1 MTISRRT
8 PLVANDTL
16 PNDKVEAIRIGL
28 LSWFAANAR
37 DLPWRRT
44 RDPYAILVSEV
55 MLQQTQVDRVIPY
68 YERWLEQFPD
78 VTAMAYAATA
88 DVITAW
94 AGLGYNRRAVNLQR
108 TARFVVE
115 ECVGVFPSDVEQ
127 LLALPGVGPY
137 TAGAIAAFAFER
149 DTAFIDTN
157 MRRVLHRVAFGP
169 DVPDQ
174 LRHDR
179 EVIPVARQLVP
190 PGRGWEWNQAL
201 IEFGA
206 LQCTARKPACLIC
219 PLRPV
224 CASYPAILGALAMV
238 PKGSRKKIEG
248 PFEGSNRFYR
258 GRVID
263 ALRSA
268 PAGGLS
274 LAELGSLVKADFVA
288 SDLAWIQGVV
298 TGLSRD
304 GLAAVERMVAEDAP
318 AYSTTGS
325 DISNG
330 SDDTADAVDDL
341 TSIRVR
347 LP

>member
-1 MTISRRT
+1 MPKRT
-8 PLVANDTL
+8 PV
-16 PNDKVEAIRIGL
+16 PVEFASPLSDERAEAVQAGL
-28 LSWFAANAR
+28 LGWFATNAR

-44 RDPYAILVSEV
+44 RDPYRILVSEV

-68 YERWLEQFPD
+68 FERWLEQFPD
-78 VTAMAYAATA
+78 VTALAYAPTA

-115 ECVGVFPSDVEQ
+115 ERGSVFPDTVDE
-127 LLALPGVGPY
+127 LLTLPGIGPY
-137 TAGAIAAFAFER
+137 TSGAIAAFAFER
-149 DTAFIDTN
+149 DVAFIDTN

-179 EVIPVARQLVP
+179 EVIPVARQMVP
-190 PGRGWEWNQAL
+190 EGRGWEWNQAL

-219 PLRPV
+219 PLQAH
-224 CASYPAILGALAMV
+224 CASYPAILGALASV
-238 PKGSRKKIEG
+238 PRGTRKKAEA

-263 ALRSA
+263 LLRAA
-268 PAGGLS
+268 PATGLALAEIGAAVRPGFGPDDLPWIETVVGGL
-274 LAELGSLVKADFVA
+274 A
-288 SDLAWIQGVV
+288 
-298 TGLSRD
+298 RD
-304 GLAAVERMVAEDAP
+304 GLAVIERSVAEAS
-318 AYSTTGS
+318 STYTASG
-325 DISNG
+325 NG
-330 SDDTADAVDDL
+330 DDRSGDVPETASV
-341 TSIRVR
+341 RVR

>member
-1 MTISRRT
+1 MTTTRQNTVIENA
-8 PLVANDTL
+8 PLPESKVA
-16 PNDKVEAIRIGL
+16 AIRDGL
-28 LSWFAANAR
+28 LGWFAANAR

-68 YERWLEQFPD
+68 YERWLGQFPD
-78 VTAMAYAATA
+78 VTALANATTAA
-88 DVITAW
+88 VITAW

-108 TARFVVE
+108 TVRFVVE
-115 ECVGVFPSDVEQ
+115 ERGGVFPSDVAD
-127 LLALPGVGPY
+127 LLTLPGIGPY
-137 TAGAIAAFAFER
+137 TSGAIAAFAFEQ
-149 DTAFIDTN
+149 DAAFIDTN

-190 PGRGWEWNQAL
+190 PGRGWEWNQGL

-206 LQCTARKPACLIC
+206 LQCTARKPACLVC
-219 PLRPV
+219 PLRPE
-224 CASYPAILGALAMV
+224 CASYPAILGALASV
-238 PKGSRKKIEG
+238 PKGSRKKPEA

-263 ALRSA
+263 ALRVAPSA
-268 PAGGLS
+268 GLS
-274 LAELGSLVKADFVA
+274 LNELGAAVKPDFTAAD
-288 SDLAWIQGVV
+288 LPWIDGVV
-298 TGLSRD
+298 AGLARD
-304 GLAAVERMVAEDAP
+304 GLARTERMAAEDGVGYDVGATNDP
-318 AYSTTGS
+318 ATNDEDVAS
-325 DISNG
+325 
-330 SDDTADAVDDL
+330 L
-341 TSIRVR
+341 RVR

>member
-1 MTISRRT
+1 MRT
-8 PLVANDTL
+8 SPGASNIENAPLPDA
-16 PNDKVEAIRIGL
+16 KVDAVRNGL
-28 LSWFAANAR
+28 LEWFARNAR

-78 VTAMAYAATA
+78 VTALAYAPTA

-108 TARFVVE
+108 TALFVVE
-115 ECVGVFPSDVEQ
+115 ERGGVFPSDVAE
-127 LLALPGVGPY
+127 LLTLPGIGPY
-137 TAGAIAAFAFER
+137 TSGAIAAFAFEQ
-149 DTAFIDTN
+149 DVAFIDTN

-206 LQCTARKPACLIC
+206 LQCTARKPACLVC
-219 PLRPV
+219 PLRPE
-224 CASYPAILGALAMV
+224 CASYPSILGALASV
-238 PKGSRKKIEG
+238 PKGSRKKVEG

-263 ALRSA
+263 ALRGA
-268 PAGGLS
+268 GPAGLS
-274 LAELGSLVKADFVA
+274 LDDLGVAVKPEFTAE
-288 SDLAWIQGVV
+288 DLPWIHGVV
-298 TGLSRD
+298 IGLARD
-304 GLAAVERMVAEDAP
+304 GLAQTERMVAETEV
-318 AYSTTGS
+318 AY
-325 DISNG
+325 DIS
-330 SDDTADAVDDL
+330 DDDQRDAATDDL
-341 TSIRVR
+341 ACLRVR

>member
-1 MTISRRT
+1 MTTARRDSAIENA
-8 PLVANDTL
+8 PLPEAKVA
-16 PNDKVEAIRIGL
+16 AIRDGL
-28 LSWFAANAR
+28 LGWFAANAR

-68 YERWLEQFPD
+68 YERWLGQFPD
-78 VTAMAYAATA
+78 VTALADAPTA

-115 ECVGVFPSDVEQ
+115 ERGGVFPSEVAD
-127 LLALPGVGPY
+127 LLTLPGIGPY
-137 TAGAIAAFAFER
+137 TSGAIAAFAFEQ
-149 DTAFIDTN
+149 DAAFIDTN

-174 LRHDR
+174 LRQDR
-179 EVIPVARQLVP
+179 EVIPVAWQLVP

-219 PLRPV
+219 PLRPE
-224 CASYPAILGALAMV
+224 CASYPTILGALASV
-238 PKGSRKKIEG
+238 PRGSRKKPEA

-263 ALRSA
+263 ALRTASSA
-268 PAGGLS
+268 GLS
-274 LAELGSLVKADFVA
+274 LSELGAAVKHD
-288 SDLAWIQGVV
+288 STEPDLPWIAGVV
-298 TGLSRD
+298 AGLARD
-304 GLAAVERMVAEDAP
+304 GLARTERIVAEDGVGYDAAATDESP
-318 AYSTTGS
+318 
-325 DISNG
+325 
-330 SDDTADAVDDL
+330 TATDNLASV
-341 TSIRVR
+341 RVR

>member
-1 MTISRRT
+1 MPKRSTIPAATFTS
-8 PLVANDTL
+8 PLTEEQ
-16 PNDKVEAIRIGL
+16 VEAIRSGL

-44 RDPYAILVSEV
+44 RDPYRILVSEV

-78 VTAMAYAATA
+78 VTALAFAPTA

-115 ECVGVFPSDVEQ
+115 ERDGVFPDDVDE
-127 LLALPGVGPY
+127 LLALPGIGPY

-149 DTAFIDTN
+149 DAAFIDTN
-157 MRRVLHRVAFGP
+157 MRRVLHRLAFGP
-169 DVPDQ
+169 DVPAT

-179 EVIPVARQLVP
+179 EVIPVARQMVP
-190 PGRGWEWNQAL
+190 PGEGWRWNQAL

-219 PLRPV
+219 PLQAS
-224 CASYPAILGALAMV
+224 CASYPAILGALASV
-238 PKGSRKKIEG
+238 PRGSRKKPEA

-263 ALRSA
+263 LLRSA
-268 PAGGLS
+268 PANGAPLHAIGES
-274 LAELGSLVKADFVA
+274 LRPGFGPD
-288 SDLAWIQGVV
+288 DLPWVHGVV
-298 TGLSRD
+298 SGLARD
-304 GLAAVERMVAEDAP
+304 GLAVVERAVAEDEP
-318 AYSTTGS
+318 VYDVTSGDGLTVET
-325 DISNG
+325 I
-330 SDDTADAVDDL
+330 DL
-341 TSIRVR
+341 ATLRVR